1 MEKPNYS
8 YINELS
14 RGDEAFKNK
23 LLDVVKNEFP
33 GERDIFLKNFE
44 TRNFEQ
50 AAANVHKLKF
60 KISIL
65 GLVESYTV
73 AEKFEEGLKENSI
86 EGHEEFEQILKTI
99 TDFLETI

>member
-23 LLDVVKNEFP
+23 LLGVVKNEFP
-33 GERDIFLKNFE
+33 GERDVFTENFE
-44 TRNFEQ
+44 SGNFEA

-65 GLVESYTV
+65 GLVKSYDV
-73 AEKFEEGLKENSI
+73 AEKFEENLKEGSI
-86 EGHEEFEQILKTI
+86 EGHEDFEQVLQVI
-99 TDFLETI
+99 TDFIETI

>member
-1 MEKPNYS
+1 MEEPNYS

-33 GERDIFLKNFE
+33 EEKDIFIKNFE
-44 TRNFEQ
+44 SGNLEL

-65 GLVESYTV
+65 GLVKSYAV
-73 AEKFEEGLKENSI
+73 AEKFEENLKENSV
-86 EGHEEFEQILKTI
+86 EGYEEFGQILQKI
-99 TDFLETI
+99 TDFLETL